1 MATNNFYNHENG
13 IFVIESSSIEDAYE
27 RYKEM
32 QLDLGEEIEP
42 MEDIEESLYYDMAD
56 YDEMILED
64 FYYNFDAGVMP
75 HGMEGLKKDN
85 GEIEIV
91 NNKYKTIAILT
102 IEPGYYDHA
111 QVIIETDPEEIF
123 GDYMPETQAELYE
136 QYSPHHKR
144 LLKYLERITTPIRKV
159 GGFSNG
165 EAIYELA

>member
-1 MATNNFYNHENG
+1 
-13 IFVIESSSIEDAYE
+13 YE

-75 HGMEGLKKDN
+75 HGMEGWKKDN
-85 GEIEIV
+85 GQIEIV

-102 IEPGYYDHA
+102 IEPGYCDDAHV
-111 QVIIETDPEEIF
+111 VIDTDPEEID
-123 GDYMPETQAELYE
+123 GDDMPETQGELYE
-136 QYSPHHKR
+136 ESSPHQHR
-144 LLKYLERITTPIRKV
+144 LLMYLETITAPIRKV